1 MLCNTK
7 QWQLVFSRE
16 RPRFGRVCGRWLASL
31 VATVLCMAV
40 SLATAA
46 DPAPLLTLVDDLPGA
61 CRLAAPSTGQTLY
74 ILDEV
79 HGSVVAIDPFQPKR
93 RWTALAASPPNESGE
108 VPPTP
113 VAIGCIDSSTL
124 VLVCRAGKAW
134 SIRTHRLAAPGS
146 STQSNAPAQ
155 TLLLGESLSD
165 TTDTLAIDLV
175 VSPSR
180 EWLSVSGLPAPL
192 PPVMR
197 APIAGLR
204 VGTFSNRRCPKIP
217 IPERPI
223 ATTISPFDEWVLL
236 ISPTLKNVSNA
247 SISFYSNAGSQR
259 LLHLDTGLCNVRDIG
274 YCRGASTLWGVAGQ
288 NGFPN
293 CPEGLWRID
302 ATMKQGRQ
310 VVQAECVARL
320 AAPQSLVCLSER
332 AIAVVVGGES
342 RSVVLINPTVQ
353 SPAQKA
359 SSIELNA
366 DDK

>member
-7 QWQLVFSRE
+7 EWQLFFSGMRS
-16 RPRFGRVCGRWLASL
+16 RFGRVYGRMFAS
-31 VATVLCMAV
+31 VVGAVLCMVV

-46 DPAPLLTLVDDLPGA
+46 DTAPRITLVDDLPSA
-61 CRLAAPSTGQTLY
+61 CRLAAPPTGQTLY
-74 ILDEV
+74 ILDEAQ
-79 HGSVVAIDPFQPKR
+79 GSVVAIDPFQPKR
-93 RWTALAASPPNESGE
+93 RWTALAASSPNESGE

-113 VAIGCIDSSTL
+113 IAIGCIDSNTL

-146 STQSNAPAQ
+146 ATQSNTPLQ
-155 TLLLGESLSD
+155 TLSLGESRSD
-165 TTDTLAIDLV
+165 TTDAPAVDLV

-192 PPVMR
+192 PPVVR

-204 VGTFSNRRCPKIP
+204 VGPFSDRRCPKIP
-217 IPERPI
+217 VSGRPI

-236 ISPTLKNVSNA
+236 IPPTVENTSGA
-247 SISFYSNAGSQR
+247 YIAFYSNPGSQR
-259 LLHLDTGLCNVRDIG
+259 LLYLDTGLSNVRDVG
-274 YCRGASTLWGVAGQ
+274 YCRGASTLWGVAGEQ
-288 NGFPN
+288 GSPT

-310 VVQAECVARL
+310 AVQAECVARL

-332 AIAVVVGGES
+332 AIAVIVGGES

-359 SSIELNA
+359 SSTELNA
-366 DDK
+366 DKK